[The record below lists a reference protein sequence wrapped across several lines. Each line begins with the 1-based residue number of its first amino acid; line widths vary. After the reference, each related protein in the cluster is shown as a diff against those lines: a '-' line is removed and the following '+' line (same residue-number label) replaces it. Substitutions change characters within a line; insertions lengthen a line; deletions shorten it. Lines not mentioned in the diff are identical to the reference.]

1 MRETVKTQKPVLT
14 ILILFL
20 IFSALSTSA
29 ARADG
34 RSYSSE
40 DAVILAKLVW
50 GEARGLDATQQ
61 AAVVWCVLNRV
72 EDAAFPD
79 SIQTVVTQKWQ
90 FSGYSESNPIAP
102 DILALVYDVLARWSI
117 EQSCV
122 GGVGRVLPRNYF
134 FFTGNGIE
142 NRFRKGYRD
151 TEAWDWSLDNPYVQA
166 DASSITETE
175 QIKKGAMVFL
185 PKLPQ

>member
-61 AAVVWCVLNRV
+61 AAVVWCVLNQ
-72 EDAAFPD
+72 
-79 SIQTVVTQKWQ
+79 SISSTI
-90 FSGYSESNPIAP
+90 PIWSRTTITKSTARIIQP
-102 DILALVYDVLARWSI
+102 GMVGASTNLAMWLILARS
-117 EQSCV
+117 
-122 GGVGRVLPRNYF
+122 
-134 FFTGNGIE
+134 
-142 NRFRKGYRD
+142 
-151 TEAWDWSLDNPYVQA
+151 AWTN
-166 DASSITETE
+166 
-175 QIKKGAMVFL
+175 
-185 PKLPQ
+185 